1 MTLFL
6 GQSGQGKSF
15 LIVDTLF
22 KLKDDIPNIIVICPT
37 ESQNNTYKGIVP
49 PECIIEDVNS
59 TSLIRKLTSIYNR

>member
-22 KLKDDIPNIIVICPT
+22 KLKDHIPNIIVICPT
-37 ESQNNTYKGIVP
+37 ES
-49 PECIIEDVNS
+49 
-59 TSLIRKLTSIYNR
+59 